1 MLDGQQKMNSVK
13 FLDILRLGILCKG
26 FVFGGFQI
34 CGFMGFLYG
43 IMHVSVTTTC
53 VSLLFLAIV
62 LVWFVSSFFNL
73 FYYFIYLFVFKEN
86 KKQSVNLDARIGRND
101 LGKAERGETIIRT
114 YGKIKKKLFFL

>member
-1 MLDGQQKMNSVK
+1 M
-13 FLDILRLGILCKG
+13 FLC
-26 FVFGGFQI
+26 F
-34 CGFMGFLYG
+34 
-43 IMHVSVTTTC
+43 
-53 VSLLFLAIV
+53 FLAIV

-114 YGKIKKKLFFL
+114 YGKIKKKKLFFL